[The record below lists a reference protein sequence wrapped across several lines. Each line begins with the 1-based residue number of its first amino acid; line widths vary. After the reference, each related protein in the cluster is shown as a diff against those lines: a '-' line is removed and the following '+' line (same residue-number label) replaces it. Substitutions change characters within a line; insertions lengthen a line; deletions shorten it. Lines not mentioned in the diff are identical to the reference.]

1 MSPAASEPALTL
13 RQALLVLVLYGLAA
27 LLSIWLSARPGQIAA
42 PWFANPIGTVALLAL
57 PSRRW
62 LPMLLALGLVNLLVN
77 LGTLPGAWRWAL
89 QPGLDAV
96 AFVPGNAAE
105 MLLAAVLLRH
115 LGMNADTLRQP
126 GRFGRV
132 LVLGALLPTFCSA
145 FVGAAL
151 VAAPTHPFTEAWT
164 EWFAGSLIGS
174 VAVLPLVLAIWLL
187 GTAAL
192 RRSLRQPRTIAY
204 LVLSAAIT
212 LLAMTTLPRP
222 FVVMSIGLVLVATQT
237 SFAVTTLATLVN
249 TVLLALLHT
258 TGMLVPPPAV
268 AWWEPGLYQLS
279 VIASLLPGLLLSSSM
294 EGQTQAMRHL
304 LANEQRFRS
313 LYTRTPALMHS
324 IDPQGRILSVSEL
337 WLQTLGYEERE
348 VLGHHTTE
356 FMTPETARY
365 ARDVV
370 IPQAKRNG
378 RCDNIEYQMRAR
390 DGRVLDVLLSAIW
403 LYDKDGQPLH
413 SLAVLQDV
421 TEKKRLQALSYYAAH
436 DPLTGLPNRVLLQ
449 DRLERSCVQHARHGT
464 RFAIGFLD
472 LDHFKAVNDTHGHH
486 AGDLLLKRVARR
498 LLTALRASDTVC
510 RLAGDEFVLLFAD
523 VEQDTDL
530 HHLVQKIL
538 ASVALP
544 VRLGDLPDS
553 PVVTVAASMG
563 LALCPDH
570 GQDPQTLMS
579 HADQAMYTA
588 KRSGRNHYEIY
599 QPGSTPGVSS
609 RREAGEGAS

>member
-1 MSPAASEPALTL
+1 MTPAAPATALTL

-27 LLSIWLSARPGQIAA
+27 LLSIRLSAHPGQVAT

-57 PSRRW
+57 PPRRW

-77 LGTLPGAWRWAL
+77 LVALPGAGRWAL
-89 QPGLDAV
+89 QAGLEAA

-105 MLLAAVLLRH
+105 MLLAGLLLRR

-132 LVLGALLPTFCSA
+132 LVLGALVPTFCSA
-145 FVGAAL
+145 FAGAAL
-151 VAAPTHPFTEAWT
+151 VAAPARPFAEVWT
-164 EWFAGSLIGS
+164 QWFAGSLIGT
-174 VAVLPLVLAIWLL
+174 VAVLPLALAIWLL
-187 GTAAL
+187 GMAAL
-192 RRSLRQPRTIAY
+192 RRSLRQPRTLGY
-204 LVLSAAIT
+204 LALSAAIT
-212 LLAMTTLPRP
+212 LLAMSTLPRP
-222 FVVMSIGLVLVATQT
+222 FVVVSIGLVLVAAQT

-249 TVLLALLHT
+249 TVLLGLLHAS
-258 TGMLVPPPAV
+258 GMLVPPPAV

-304 LANEQRFRS
+304 LASEQRFRS

-324 IDPQGRILSVSEL
+324 IDPQGRVLSVSEL

-436 DPLTGLPNRVLLQ
+436 DALTGLPNRVLLQ

-472 LDHFKAVNDTHGHH
+472 LDHFKAVNDTHGHD

-498 LLTALRASDTVC
+498 LLAALRASDTVC
-510 RLAGDEFVLLFAD
+510 RLAGDEFILLFAD
-523 VEQDTDL
+523 VEHSEDL
-530 HHLVQKIL
+530 PPLVQKIL
-538 ASVALP
+538 ASLAQP
-544 VRLGDLPDS
+544 YRLGDGPAS
-553 PVVTVAASMG
+553 PVVSVAASMG
-563 LALCPDH
+563 LALFPEH
-570 GQDPQTLMS
+570 GQDPRTLMS
-579 HADQAMYTA
+579 HADKAMYAA
-588 KRSGRNHYEIY
+588 KRDGRGGYAFY
-599 QPGSTPGVSS
+599 QPVDPRV
-609 RREAGEGAS
+609 

>member
-1 MSPAASEPALTL
+1 MNPAAPAPVLTL
-13 RQALLVLVLYGLAA
+13 RQALLALVLYGLAA
-27 LLSIWLSARPGQIAA
+27 LLSIRLSPHAGQIAA

-57 PSRRW
+57 PARRW
-62 LPMLLALGLVNLLVN
+62 LPMLLALSLVNLLVN
-77 LGTLPGAWRWAL
+77 LGTASGAWHWTL
-89 QPGLDAV
+89 QAGLAAA

-105 MLLAAVLLRH
+105 MLLAALLLRH
-115 LGMNADTLRQP
+115 PGMDADTLRQP
-126 GRFGRV
+126 GHFGRV

-145 FVGAAL
+145 FAGAAL
-151 VAAPTHPFTEAWT
+151 VAAPARPFAEAWT
-164 EWFAGSLIGS
+164 HWFAGSLIGT
-174 VAVLPLVLAIWLL
+174 VAVLPLALAVWLH

-192 RRSLRQPRTIAY
+192 RRSLRQPRTLAY
-204 LVLSAAIT
+204 LALSAAIT

-237 SFAVTTLATLVN
+237 SLTVTTLATLVN
-249 TVLLALLHT
+249 AVLLALLHT
-258 TGMLVPPPAV
+258 TGVLAPPPAV
-268 AWWEPGLYQLS
+268 TWWEPGLYQLS

-294 EGQTQAMRHL
+294 EGQTHAMRHL
-304 LANEQRFRS
+304 LASEQRFRS
-313 LYTRTPALMHS
+313 LYTRTPAMMHS
-324 IDPQGRILSVSEL
+324 IDPQGRILNASEL

-378 RCDNIEYQMRAR
+378 RCDNIEYQMRTR

-472 LDHFKAVNDTHGHH
+472 LDRFKAVNDTYGHD

-498 LLTALRASDTVC
+498 LLAALRASDTVC

-523 VEQDTDL
+523 VEHSDDL
-530 HHLVQKIL
+530 APLVQKIL
-538 ASVALP
+538 ASVAQP
-544 VRLGDLPDS
+544 YRLGDGPES
-553 PVVTVAASMG
+553 PVVSVAASMG
-563 LALCPDH
+563 LALFPEH
-570 GQDPQTLMS
+570 GQDPQTLMG
-579 HADQAMYTA
+579 HADKAMYA
-588 KRSGRNHYEIY
+588 VKRSGRGRYEFY
-599 QPGSTPGVSS
+599 RPDPPS
-609 RREAGEGAS
+609 A

>member
-1 MSPAASEPALTL
+1 MNPAASVPALTL
-13 RQALLVLVLYGLAA
+13 RLALLALVLYGLAA
-27 LLSIWLSARPGQIAA
+27 LLSIRLSAQPGQIAA

-57 PSRRW
+57 PTRRW

-77 LGTLPGAWRWAL
+77 LGTMPGAWRCAL
-89 QPGLDAV
+89 QTCLEAA

-105 MLLAAVLLRH
+105 MLLAALLLRH
-115 LGMNADTLRQP
+115 LGMDADTLRQP

-132 LVLGALLPTFCSA
+132 LVLGGLLPTFCSA
-145 FVGAAL
+145 FAGAAL
-151 VAAPTHPFTEAWT
+151 VVASARSFAEAWT
-164 EWFAGSLIGS
+164 QWFAGSLIGT
-174 VAVLPLVLAIWLL
+174 VAVLPLALALWLH
-187 GTAAL
+187 GTGAL
-192 RRSLRQPRTIAY
+192 RRLLRQPRTLGY
-204 LVLSAAIT
+204 LALSAAIT

-237 SFAVTTLATLVN
+237 SFTVTTLATLVN

-258 TGMLVPPPAV
+258 TDVLVPPPADD
-268 AWWEPGLYQLS
+268 WWEPGLYQIS

-304 LANEQRFRS
+304 LASEQRFRS

-324 IDPQGRILSVSEL
+324 IDPQGRILSVSGL
-337 WLQTLGYEERE
+337 WLQTLGYEEHE

-378 RCDNIEYQMRAR
+378 RCDNVEYQMRTR

-464 RFAIGFLD
+464 RFAVGFLD
-472 LDHFKAVNDTHGHH
+472 LDRFKAVNDTYGHD

-498 LLTALRASDTVC
+498 LLAALRASDTVC

-523 VEQDTDL
+523 VEHSEDL
-530 HHLVQKIL
+530 APLVQKIL
-538 ASVALP
+538 ASVAQP
-544 VRLGDLPDS
+544 YRLGDGPES
-553 PVVTVAASMG
+553 PVVSVAASMG
-563 LALCPDH
+563 LALFPEH

-579 HADQAMYTA
+579 HADKAMYA
-588 KRSGRNHYEIY
+588 VKRGGRGRYEFY
-599 QPGSTPGVSS
+599 RPDDPPV
-609 RREAGEGAS
+609 

>member
-1 MSPAASEPALTL
+1 MSPAASVPALTL
-13 RQALLVLVLYGLAA
+13 RQALLALVFYGLAA
-27 LLSIWLSARPGQIAA
+27 LLSIRLSAQPGQIAA

-62 LPMLLALGLVNLLVN
+62 LPMLLALGVVNLLVQ
-77 LGTLPGAWRWAL
+77 LGTMPGAWRWTL
-89 QPGLDAV
+89 QTCMEAA

-105 MLLAAVLLRH
+105 MLLAALLLRQ
-115 LGMNADTLRQP
+115 LGMDADSLRQP
-126 GRFGRV
+126 GHFSRV
-132 LVLGALLPTFCSA
+132 LILGALLPTFFSA
-145 FVGAAL
+145 FAGAAL
-151 VAAPTHPFTEAWT
+151 VAAPARPFDETWTH
-164 EWFAGSLIGS
+164 WFAGSLIGT
-174 VAVLPLVLAIWLL
+174 VAVLPLALAVWLH

-192 RRSLRQPRTIAY
+192 RRSLRQPRTLGY
-204 LVLSAAIT
+204 LALSAAIT
-212 LLAMTTLPRP
+212 LLAMITLPRP

-237 SFAVTTLATLVN
+237 SFTVTALATLVN

-258 TGMLVPPPAV
+258 TGVLVPPPAV

-304 LANEQRFRS
+304 LASEQRFRS

-324 IDPQGRILSVSEL
+324 IDPQGRILNVSGL
-337 WLQTLGYEERE
+337 WLQTLGYEEHE

-378 RCDNIEYQMRAR
+378 RCDNIEYQMRTR

-472 LDHFKAVNDTHGHH
+472 LDRFKAVNDTYGHDT
-486 AGDLLLKRVARR
+486 GDLLLKRVARR
-498 LLTALRASDTVC
+498 LLAALRASDTVC

-523 VEQDTDL
+523 VEHSEDL
-530 HHLVQKIL
+530 APLVQKIL
-538 ASVALP
+538 ASLAQP
-544 VRLGDLPDS
+544 YRLGDGPES
-553 PVVTVAASMG
+553 PVVSVAASMG
-563 LALCPDH
+563 LALFPEH
-570 GQDPQTLMS
+570 GQDPQTLMG
-579 HADQAMYTA
+579 HADKAMYA
-588 KRSGRNHYEIY
+588 VKRGGRGRYEFY
-599 QPGSTPGVSS
+599 RPDHPH
-609 RREAGEGAS
+609 A

>member
-1 MSPAASEPALTL
+1 MSVGAVDPLLTL
-13 RQALLVLVLYGLAA
+13 RQALIAALLYALAC
-27 LLSIWLSARPGQIAA
+27 LLSIWLSSLPGMAAA
-42 PWFANPIGTVALLAL
+42 PWFASAIGTVTLLAL
-57 PSRRW
+57 PLRRW
-62 LPMLLALGLVNLLVN
+62 LPMLLALGLIHLLTVVVPQGGVPQDW
-77 LGTLPGAWRWAL
+77 LQAASPLPGSTA
-89 QPGLDAV
+89 G
-96 AFVPGNAAE
+96 
-105 MLLAAVLLRH
+105 MLLSAALLRR
-115 LGMNADTLRQP
+115 LGVNADTLRQP
-126 GRFGRV
+126 GQFGQV
-132 LVLGALLPTFCSA
+132 LVLGAVIPGFCTA
-145 FVGAAL
+145 LIGAAL
-151 VAAPTHPFTEAWT
+151 IAAPARPTAEIWSQG
-164 EWFAGSLIGS
+164 FAGQLIGS
-174 VAVLPLVLAIWLL
+174 VAVLPLALTLWLH
-187 GTAAL
+187 GAT
-192 RRSLRQPRTIAY
+192 SLRKVLGQPRTLAY
-204 LVLSAAIT
+204 LSLSLAIT

-237 SFAVTTLATLVN
+237 SFTVTTLATLLN
-249 TVLLALLHT
+249 AILLELLHA
-258 TGMLVPPPAV
+258 TGLLLPPPAIH
-268 AWWEPGLYQLS
+268 WWDPGLYQLS

-304 LANEQRFRS
+304 LASEQRFRS
-313 LYTRTPALMHS
+313 LYTRTPAMMHS
-324 IDPQGRILSVSEL
+324 IDPQGRILNASEL

-403 LYDKDGQPLH
+403 LYDKDGQPMH

-523 VEQDTDL
+523 VEQDADL

-538 ASVALP
+538 ASVAQP
-544 VRLGDLPDS
+544 VRLGEQPDS
-553 PVVTVAASMG
+553 PVVNVAASMG

-570 GQDPQTLMS
+570 GQDPQTLLA
-579 HADQAMYTA
+579 HADQAMYAA

-599 QPGSTPGVSS
+599 QPGNTPGLSS
-609 RREAGEGAS
+609 RREAGEGTR

>member
-1 MSPAASEPALTL
+1 MNPAAPAPALTL
-13 RQALLVLVLYGLAA
+13 RQALLALVLYGLAA
-27 LLSIWLSARPGQIAA
+27 LLSIRLSPQAGQIAA

-62 LPMLLALGLVNLLVN
+62 LPMLAALGLVNLLVN
-77 LGTLPGAWRWAL
+77 LGTASGTWHWTL
-89 QPGLDAV
+89 QTGLAAA

-105 MLLAAVLLRH
+105 MLLAALLLRH
-115 LGMNADTLRQP
+115 LGINADTLRQP
-126 GRFGRV
+126 GPFGRI

-145 FVGAAL
+145 FAGAAL
-151 VAAPTHPFTEAWT
+151 VAAPARPYAEAWT
-164 EWFAGSLIGS
+164 HWFAGSLIGT
-174 VAVLPLVLAIWLL
+174 VAVLPLALALWLH

-192 RRSLRQPRTIAY
+192 RRALRQPRTLAY
-204 LVLSAAIT
+204 LTLSAAIT

-237 SFAVTTLATLVN
+237 SFTVTTLATLVN
-249 TVLLALLHT
+249 AVLLALLHT
-258 TGMLVPPPAV
+258 TGVLTPPPAV

-304 LANEQRFRS
+304 LASEQRFRS

-324 IDPQGRILSVSEL
+324 IDPQGRVVSVSEL
-337 WLQTLGYEERE
+337 WLQTLGYEEHE

-356 FMTPETARY
+356 FMTPETARF

-378 RCDNIEYQMRAR
+378 RCDNIEYQMRTR

-472 LDHFKAVNDTHGHH
+472 LDRFKPVNDTYGHD

-498 LLTALRASDTVC
+498 LLAALRASDTVC

-523 VEQDTDL
+523 VEHSEDL
-530 HHLVQKIL
+530 APLVQKIL
-538 ASVALP
+538 ASVAQP
-544 VRLGDLPDS
+544 YRLGDGPES
-553 PVVTVAASMG
+553 PVVSVAASMG
-563 LALCPDH
+563 LALFPEH
-570 GQDPQTLMS
+570 GQDPKTLMS
-579 HADQAMYTA
+579 HADHAMYAA
-588 KRSGRNHYEIY
+588 KRNGRGRYAFY
-599 QPGSTPGVSS
+599 RPDDPP
-609 RREAGEGAS
+609 A

>member
-1 MSPAASEPALTL
+1 MNPAALAPVLTL
-13 RQALLVLVLYGLAA
+13 RQALLALVLYGLAA
-27 LLSIWLSARPGQIAA
+27 LLSIRLSAHPGQIAA
-42 PWFANPIGTVALLAL
+42 PWFANPVGTVALLAL

-77 LGTLPGAWRWAL
+77 LGTAPGAWRWAL
-89 QPGLDAV
+89 QTCLEAA

-105 MLLAAVLLRH
+105 MLLAALLLRH
-115 LGMNADTLRQP
+115 LGMDADALRQP
-126 GRFGRV
+126 GHFGRV

-145 FVGAAL
+145 FAGAAL
-151 VAAPTHPFTEAWT
+151 VAVPARSFAEAWT
-164 EWFAGSLIGS
+164 QWFAGSLIGT
-174 VAVLPLVLAIWLL
+174 VAVLPLALALWLH

-192 RRSLRQPRTIAY
+192 RRALRQPRTLAY
-204 LVLSAAIT
+204 LTLSAAIT

-237 SFAVTTLATLVN
+237 SFTVTTLATLVN
-249 TVLLALLHT
+249 AILLALLHT
-258 TGMLVPPPAV
+258 TGVLVPPPAV

-304 LANEQRFRS
+304 LASEQRFRS

-324 IDPQGRILSVSEL
+324 IDPQGRIVGVSEL
-337 WLQTLGYEERE
+337 WLQTLGYEEHE

-356 FMTPETARY
+356 FMTPETARF

-378 RCDNIEYQMRAR
+378 RCDNIEYQMRTR

-403 LYDKDGQPLH
+403 LYDKDDQPLH

-472 LDHFKAVNDTHGHH
+472 LDRFKPVNDTYGHD

-498 LLTALRASDTVC
+498 LLAALRASDTVC

-523 VEQDTDL
+523 VEHSEDL
-530 HHLVQKIL
+530 APLVQKIL
-538 ASVALP
+538 ASVAQP
-544 VRLGDLPDS
+544 YRLGDGPES
-553 PVVTVAASMG
+553 PVVSVAASMG
-563 LALCPDH
+563 LALFPEH
-570 GQDPQTLMS
+570 GQDPQTLMG
-579 HADQAMYTA
+579 HADKAMYA
-588 KRSGRNHYEIY
+588 VKRGGRGRYEFY
-599 QPGSTPGVSS
+599 RPDHPP
-609 RREAGEGAS
+609 A